1 MEWGFFVW
9 NNKRMIKLLKA
20 GKVVLCGESYEV
32 LFTLLWKKYFIKEKV
47 YRTIFLQ

>member
-20 GKVVLCGESYEV
+20 EKVVLRGESYEV
-32 LFTLLWKKYFIKEKV
+32 LFILWKKK
-47 YRTIFLQ
+47 